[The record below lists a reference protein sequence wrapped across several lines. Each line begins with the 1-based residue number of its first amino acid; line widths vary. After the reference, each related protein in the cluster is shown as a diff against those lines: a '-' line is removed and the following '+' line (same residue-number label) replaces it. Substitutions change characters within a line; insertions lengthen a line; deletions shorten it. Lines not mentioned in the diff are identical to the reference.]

1 MNLQSSAI
9 AEEIEEMLIMKKT
22 VLSGIVA
29 LVLLA
34 IVALCLWQFTDVF
47 GTKSANA
54 PSATEAPAA
63 DPAAQATLTETA
75 APAQQEPEAQATQT
89 ETAEPAQQ
97 EPEAQATLTETAE
110 APARLITDE
119 TPLATYDGV
128 EITYAQVFADA
139 YDLFSSSNE
148 ADATIGDMMDTA
160 LSRAIQTRVADDK
173 IKELGLDQYTAEEEE
188 AFLNEAQKEW
198 DEAVQ
203 SYVDYFLSEDTDEA
217 RAQAWSD
224 GEAYFTA
231 MGYSVASL
239 ADSIK
244 YNATLDKLQAE
255 ALKDKD
261 ITVTDEEVRALF
273 EEVAAA
279 DQQQVGNSAG
289 YYEMLK
295 YYYGYDLWFVPEGY
309 RGIIHILLE
318 TDKDLLSA
326 YQTAQA
332 AYEESVTDENPEGD
346 ETLKAARDD
355 AYQAVLDSKKAE
367 IDDIYARLEK
377 GESFEALIAE
387 YGTDSGMTSEDTLKE
402 GYLVHKDSIIWDPA
416 FIAAAFSDKMNQPG
430 DTSDPAVGNYGVHI
444 LHYLKDVPG
453 GFVELSEAIH
463 EEIYTYLVSQR
474 ENQIISEALEEWQTG
489 HEIVLNEE
497 IIDSAKTQAA
507 SDLAQAL
514 NNLDE

>member
-1 MNLQSSAI
+1 
-9 AEEIEEMLIMKKT
+9 MKNP
-22 VLSGIVA
+22 VRFLCLA
-29 LVLLA
+29 LAVLLGVGA
-34 IVALCLWQFTDVF
+34 FACPLRT
-47 GTKSANA
+47 SA
-54 PSATEAPAA
+54 EAA
-63 DPAAQATLTETA
+63 
-75 APAQQEPEAQATQT
+75 
-89 ETAEPAQQ
+89 ETAE
-97 EPEAQATLTETAE
+97 
-110 APARLITDE
+110 RLVDNDAA
-119 TPLATYDGV
+119 LATYDGEAV
-128 EITYAQVFADA
+128 TYAEVFEDA
-139 YDLFSSSNE
+139 YDLLYSTDDV
-148 ADATIGDMMDTA
+148 DATIGSMMDVA
-160 LSRAIQTRVADDK
+160 LTRVIQTRVANDK

-188 AFLNEAQKEW
+188 AFLNEAKTEW
-198 DEAVQ
+198 DGAVQ
-203 SYVDYFLSEDTDEA
+203 AYVDYFLSEDTDEA
-217 RAQAWSD
+217 RAQAWTD

-244 YNATLDKLQAE
+244 YNASLDKLEAE
-255 ALKDKD
+255 ALRDKD
-261 ITVTDEEVRALF
+261 LTVSEDEVRALF

-279 DQQQVGNSAG
+279 DQQQVGDSAG
-289 YYEMLK
+289 YYEMLR

-318 TDKDLLSA
+318 TDKDLLNA

-474 ENQIISEALEEWQTG
+474 ENQIISEALEEWQAG

-507 SDLAQAL
+507 SDLAQAQSYL
-514 NNLDE
+514 GE